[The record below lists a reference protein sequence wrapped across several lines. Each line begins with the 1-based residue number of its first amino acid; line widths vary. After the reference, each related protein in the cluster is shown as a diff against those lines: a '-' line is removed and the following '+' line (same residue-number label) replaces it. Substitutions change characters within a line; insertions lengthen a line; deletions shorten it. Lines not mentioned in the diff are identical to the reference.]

1 MLDHSIMIIA
11 ICVMRGCSVRRNKFT
26 FVEIMFSNSFKIN
39 WYYNNL
45 FLLYVHKNS
54 IAISFILRISYLFR

>member
-26 FVEIMFSNSFKIN
+26 CWNNVFELRRLIDIIIICFYYTFTKIV
-39 WYYNNL
+39 
-45 FLLYVHKNS
+45 LL
-54 IAISFILRISYLFR
+54 